1 LCQGDFKYSQL
12 ELQCLETP
20 LSGIIGIQYIEAS
33 NTVKQPTMLRIG
45 SQQIINWPKIP
56 TIWKFRTPV
65 SERELIKE
73 G

>member
-1 LCQGDFKYSQL
+1 
-12 ELQCLETP
+12 
-20 LSGIIGIQYIEAS
+20 
-33 NTVKQPTMLRIG
+33 MLRIG